1 MYMCVY
7 KILYIKIKQ
16 DIYDNLLRGL
26 INKLMSLERGFRIIQ
41 WFLSL
46 DLSSQSSMDFFVVF
60 NFIFIVDTITNV
72 PISPH
77 FALNIIFQ
85 LQFTFNIIS
94 YWFQAHSIVGTQS
107 HTSQCSPRRFQCPP
121 GPVHSCYSVI
131 NYIPY
136 ALLYISVTLV
146 YPPIC
151 TL

>member
-1 MYMCVY
+1 MDGVKYFHFVNNTEPRNMKWPVSHSHSQY
-7 KILYIKIKQ
+7 AQ
-16 DIYDNLLRGL
+16 VPN
-26 INKLMSLERGFRIIQ
+26 F
-41 WFLSL
+41 FLFAW
-46 DLSSQSSMDFFVVF
+46 MFFYF
-60 NFIFIVDTITNV
+60 HFKRTLNFLFLFLFHFFVDTITNV

-121 GPVHSCYSVI
+121 GPVHSCYNVI
-131 NYIPY
+131 DYIPY